1 MNSSKHSGGLK
12 LSEIANKVET
22 DRLAGMLERVQKME
36 GFLARVVAT
45 SAAGLVITNRQG
57 GIVSCNDEIAQL
69 FGYDPQQ
76 LHGKP
81 IDLLIPLAQAE
92 PGPIG
97 VIDSLD
103 RTTGHPIFVDG
114 MRRDGSVFPA
124 QLTVAR
130 LNSAIKAE
138 DRLCISILD
147 ISSHKEGEEELL
159 RSRNELQSI
168 IDNAPGLICLKDPD
182 ARYLFVNQNFA
193 DFFRLDRKS
202 VRGRNDYDL
211 FPPKIA
217 DTFTMLDRAALARS
231 NPVKEEFSAKADRQL
246 RNLIGE
252 RTLLSVRVPLRGEH
266 AALSGLLTVAEDIT
280 DQKARQAQLKKS
292 LDEQRLIFDNSPMG
306 ILITSEDWIVHA
318 NPVAAKI
325 LGWDSP
331 SALVG
336 WETAEMFASAE
347 DYAQFLKMATPLL
360 NAGQRAVIEWDLYR
374 RDRSVFSAKLS
385 SQELSMTQGVGSTVW
400 IVEDVSMMKRTERDQ
415 QVARALADAVM
426 NSKAEFLVNMSHE
439 IRTPMN
445 AILGFCELGLQE
457 ERADKQRSYI
467 AKAREAGLLMLKL
480 VNDILDFSRGEAKK
494 LSLHEED
501 FELEE
506 TLGAM
511 DTVAGSVARASGLDF
526 TIEVAPD
533 VPRLLFGDPLRLQ
546 QVLINLVS
554 NATKF
559 TETGGIALRV
569 QSRHREGDSVELE
582 FSVTDTGIGIADENR
597 AQLFQ
602 AFGQVDTSI
611 VRKYGGT
618 GLGLSI
624 SKALVELMGGSIWL
638 EASEVGHGSDFRFT
652 ARFKAREA
660 NSSALSPPEPLA
672 QALDAAPSMERL
684 KGARVL
690 VVEDNEANQEIVSEM
705 LQGKGIAVTC
715 ASNGR
720 IALERL
726 AADAR
731 YDIVLLDLQMPEMDG
746 FETVACIRAIPALA
760 GQRVVALTAHAMLG
774 ERERCLAAGMDDYLT
789 KPIHSPSL
797 FRTLLK
803 LLPEQSAS
811 KVN

>member
-1 MNSSKHSGGLK
+1 
-12 LSEIANKVET
+12 LSEIVDKGET

-36 GFLARVVAT
+36 AFLTRVVAS

-57 GIVSCNDEIAQL
+57 GIVSCNDEIVQL
-69 FGYDPQQ
+69 FGYEPQQ

-81 IDLLIPLAQAE
+81 IDLLIPLTQAE
-92 PGPIG
+92 SRPVR
-97 VIDSLD
+97 VIESIE
-103 RTTGHPIFVDG
+103 RTTGHPLIIEG

-130 LNSAIKAE
+130 LNSANETE

-147 ISSHKEGEEELL
+147 ISSRKAGEEELL
-159 RSRNELQSI
+159 RSKNELQSI

-211 FPPKIA
+211 FPPKVA
-217 DTFTMLDRAALARS
+217 ETFSLLDRAALTRS
-231 NPVKEEFSAKADRQL
+231 SPVKEEFSANADRQL
-246 RNLIGE
+246 RTLIGE
-252 RTLLSVRVPLRGEH
+252 RTLLTVRVPLHGAD
-266 AALSGLLTVAEDIT
+266 AALTGLLTVAEDIT
-280 DQKARQAQLKKS
+280 DEKARQAQLKKS
-292 LDEQRLIFDNSPMG
+292 LDEQRLIFDNSPTG

-347 DYAQFLKMATPLL
+347 DYEQFHQMVAPMLA
-360 NAGQRAVIEWDLYR
+360 AGQRAVLEWDLYR
-374 RDRSVFSAKLS
+374 RDRSLFNAKLS
-385 SQELSMTQGVGSTVW
+385 SQELSTNEGVGSIVW
-400 IVEDVSMMKRTERDQ
+400 ILEDVSELKRAEREQ
-415 QVARALADAVM
+415 QAARALADEVM
-426 NSKAEFLVNMSHE
+426 ESKAEFLAGMSHE

-445 AILGFCELGLQE
+445 AILGFCELGLQQE
-457 ERADKQRSYI
+457 LGDKPRRYFTM
-467 AKAREAGLLMLKL
+467 ARDAGLVMLKL
-480 VNDILDFSRGEAKK
+480 VNDFLDFSKAEANK
-494 LSLHEED
+494 LTLHEEA

-506 TLGAM
+506 ALEGI
-511 DTVAGSVARASGLDF
+511 DTVAGSLARAKLLEF

-533 VPRLLFGDPLRLQ
+533 VPRLLFGDSLRLQ

-554 NATKF
+554 NAAKF
-559 TETGGIALRV
+559 TEKGGIALRV
-569 QSRHREGDSVELE
+569 QSRRREGDSVDLE
-582 FSVTDTGIGIADENR
+582 FSVTDTGIGIPVEHR
-597 AQLFQ
+597 GRLFQ
-602 AFGQVDTSI
+602 AFGQADTSI

-624 SKALVELMGGSIWL
+624 SKSLVELMGGSIWL
-638 EASEVGHGSDFRFT
+638 EASEVGHGSDFRFS
-652 ARFKAREA
+652 ARFKVREA
-660 NSSALSPPEPLA
+660 LKPAPSAPEPLE
-672 QALDAAPSMERL
+672 QARDAAASMERL
-684 KGARVL
+684 KDVRVL
-690 VVEDNEANQEIVSEM
+690 VVEDSEANQEIVSAM

-715 ASNGR
+715 AGNGR

-726 AADAR
+726 AADPP

-746 FETVACIRAIPALA
+746 FETVARIRATPALA

-774 ERERCLAAGMDDYLT
+774 ERESCLAAGMDDYLT

-797 FRTLLK
+797 FSTLLK
-803 LLPEQSAS
+803 LLPEQNDAGAA
-811 KVN
+811 